1 MKFKVINKIQVDIK
15 IKITGIFLEN
25 LWFDVMVVSI
35 STDIRLWA

>member
-25 LWFDVMVVSI
+25 LWFDVMCYGGL
-35 STDIRLWA
+35 DIN